1 MRNNV
6 MKWGLLLLAL
16 MVASPS
22 ATAQTS
28 LRVVVS
34 FSVIADLV
42 KRVAGDAVSVD
53 VIVPTDED
61 VHRWEL
67 TPPNVL
73 ALEETDL
80 VIYNGLELEPWLRD
94 VKAIVENDLP
104 MVALAENADYPALPL
119 TAGRYQGYA
128 NPHMWMAP
136 EGAAAYV
143 DVIADTLSKHAPD
156 HADAFDQRAADLKQ
170 TLHELDAE
178 LEERLGGIPQT
189 NRTLVTSEAGL
200 AYFAD
205 AYGFDYDALWGVN
218 HEAMG
223 TAAAMARMQA
233 KLAEQRPPGL
243 FFESTTPKIHM
254 DAQARYA
261 DLPLAG
267 PLYVDTLSGSDG
279 PAPSYADMLRHNAE
293 ELHATLGGAR
303 EEDE

>member
-16 MVASPS
+16 MIASPS
-22 ATAQTS
+22 TTAQTS

-42 KRVAGDAVSVD
+42 KRVAGDAASVD
-53 VIVPTDED
+53 VIVPADED

-80 VIYNGLELEPWLRD
+80 VFYNGLELEPWLRD

-119 TAGRYQGYA
+119 TSGRYQGYA

-170 TLHELDAE
+170 TLKELDADI
-178 LEERLGGIPQT
+178 EERLGGIPQT

-205 AYGFDYDALWGVN
+205 AYAFEYDALWGVN
-218 HEAMG
+218 HETLG
-223 TAAAMARMQA
+223 TPAAMARLQA
-233 KLAEQRPPGL
+233 RLAEKRPPGL

-254 DAQARYA
+254 DAQARYVG
-261 DLPLAG
+261 LPLAG
-267 PLYVDTLSGSDG
+267 PLYVDALSGGDG
-279 PAPSYADMLRHNAE
+279 PASSYADMLRHNAE
-293 ELHATLGGAR
+293 QLHATLGGAR
-303 EEDE
+303 EED